1 MIVREFDRMVA
12 STQARMRMI
21 LVGTTDY
28 RQEMDNLKYI
38 IGIAF
43 AECTSKFEEQ
53 TLSERLHET
62 FEEYLKT
69 AKGEIGA

>member
-1 MIVREFDRMVA
+1 MEVREFDRMVTL
-12 STQARMRMI
+12 TQSEMRKI

-43 AECTSKFEEQ
+43 AECTSEFEEQ
-53 TLSERLHET
+53 TLAERLHGT
-62 FEEYLKT
+62 FEEYLKS
-69 AKGEIGA
+69 AKEAIGA